1 MKTTLNGKTKEILGR
16 NNINEIYTSFVQ
28 MFLSQGYV
36 IYSGDNTSGTQGE
49 ETKIHFSKDN
59 GKTIFKLYID
69 TFYGDTNLEKGTYR
83 SCRGLKIVI
92 EKFEGCKNS
101 TLWNGKGELYLEEK
115 FFAVVDRY
123 DCNAFVKTVEEY
135 EEFYKFKYERW
146 EERHTEK
153 KNNELKK
160 DSFFAAIPA
169 LHKIYG
175 YKYVR
180 TSDIDS
186 IKHEDGF
193 FSARAKQYQLS
204 RPRNCDWPK
213 QGW

>member
-16 NNINEIYTSFVQ
+16 NDINEIYTSFVQ

-36 IYSGDNTSGTQGE
+36 IYSSGNTSGTQGE
-49 ETKIHFSKDN
+49 ESKIHFSKDN

-69 TFYGDTNLEKGTYR
+69 RFFGDADFEKCKYI

-92 EKFEGCKNS
+92 EKFENNRNS

-123 DCNAFVKTVEEY
+123 DCNAFVKTIKEY
-135 EEFYKFKYERW
+135 EEFYKFKEERW
-146 EERHTEK
+146 EGRHIEK
-153 KNNELKK
+153 KYNELKK

-186 IKHEDGF
+186 IKHENDF
-193 FSARAKQYQLS
+193 FVVYFNNNKKPACLKLT
-204 RPRNCDWPK
+204 K
-213 QGW
+213 